1 MDKKVKRGANMHK
14 IKDGFIIRK
23 IGSQIMAVPTGKMT
37 SEIHGMIA
45 LTESGELLWNALEK
59 GADIEE
65 LADIL
70 AENYEVERD
79 VALTDAEKFVN
90 GLKEQGALE

>member
-1 MDKKVKRGANMHK
+1 MYK

-23 IGSQIMAVPTGKMT
+23 IGGQIMAVPTGKMT

-45 LTESGELLWNALEK
+45 LTESGELLWNALQS
-59 GADIEE
+59 GAELDA

-70 AENYEVERD
+70 TENYEVEREI
-79 VALTDAEKFVN
+79 ALADAEKFLN
-90 GLKEQGALE
+90 ALKEQGALG

>member
-1 MDKKVKRGANMHK
+1 MYLVSGGDGMNK
-14 IKDGFIIRK
+14 IKDGFIVRN
-23 IGSQIMAVPTGKMT
+23 IGGQPMAVPTGKLT
-37 SEIHGMIA
+37 SDIHGMIA

-59 GADIEE
+59 GASVQE

-70 AENYEVERD
+70 TENYEVDGET
-79 VALTDAEKFVN
+79 ALADAQKFLD

>member
-1 MDKKVKRGANMHK
+1 MYKV
-14 IKDGFIIRK
+14 KDGFIIRK

-45 LTESGELLWNALEK
+45 LTESGELLWNELLK
-59 GADIEE
+59 GADIGK
-65 LADIL
+65 LADVL
-70 AENYEVERD
+70 TENYDVERKI
-79 VALTDAEKFVN
+79 ALADAEKFVC

>member
-1 MDKKVKRGANMHK
+1 MYKV
-14 IKDGFIIRK
+14 KDGFIIRK
-23 IGSQIMAVPTGKMT
+23 IGGQIMAVPMGKMT

-45 LTESGELLWNALEK
+45 LSESGELLWNALQK
-59 GADIEE
+59 GADPDT

-70 AENYEVERD
+70 TENYEVERD
-79 VALTDAEKFVN
+79 VALADAEKFVS

>member
-1 MDKKVKRGANMHK
+1 MFR
-14 IKDGFIIRK
+14 IKNGFIIRK
-23 IGSQIMAVPTGKMT
+23 IGAQIMAVPTGKMT

-59 GADIEE
+59 GADIGT

-70 AENYEVERD
+70 TQNYEVERD
-79 VALTDAEKFVN
+79 VALADAEKFVS
-90 GLKEQGALE
+90 GLKKQGALE